1 MALSNLNK
9 EVATNLFKMLAID
22 DKDDKNQIDTVRR
35 HNSSFGQLK
44 LIAEQMLIL
53 KEKADQIISNSCLND
68 NLQKINM
75 TIKKVP
81 GTIYYHYLVN
91 KKEILSIIAP
101 EEWSTWEEYYGKYFY
116 DYDCIFYPQ

>member
-9 EVATNLFKMLAID
+9 EVATNLFKMLAI
-22 DKDDKNQIDTVRR
+22 DDKNQIDTVRR

-101 EEWSTWEEYYGKYFY
+101 EEWSTWEEYYGKYLY

>member
-1 MALSNLNK
+1 MAISNCNK
-9 EVATNLFKMLAID
+9 EVSTNLFKMLAINNESKLD
-22 DKDDKNQIDTVRR
+22 IVKR
-35 HNSSFGQLK
+35 HHSSFGQLK

-53 KEKADQIISNSCLND
+53 KEKADKIINDSCIND

-101 EEWSTWEEYYGKYFY
+101 EEWSTWEEYFGKYLY

>member
-9 EVATNLFKMLAID
+9 EVATNLFKMLSVND
-22 DKDDKNQIDTVRR
+22 ENQIDLLKRQ
-35 HNSSFGQLK
+35 NSSYAQLK
-44 LIAEQMLIL
+44 LIAEQMLVL

-101 EEWSTWEEYYGKYFY
+101 EEWSAWEEYYGKYLY